1 MYVGKVIG
9 SVVSTVKNEALK
21 GLKLLAVQV
30 IENGKPG
37 RIIIAADAIRV
48 SGEGDSV
55 YVVTSREAGL
65 AVGSGLI
72 PVDAAIVGIVD
83 AYNLKIEKEIKK
95 ELDREGNNNGKR
107 SIRNGGNKRLDR
119 SDRSGRRNGK
129 GG

>member
-9 SVVSTVKNEALK
+9 SVVSTVKDEALK

-30 IENGKPG
+30 VENGKPG

-48 SGEGDSV
+48 SGEGDLV
-55 YVVTSREAGL
+55 YVVTSREAAL
-65 AVGSGLI
+65 AVGTGLI

-83 AYNLKIEKEIKK
+83 SYNIKIEK

-107 SIRNGGNKRLDR
+107 SIGNGGNKRSDR